1 MSDVESAFEKL
12 IGRQPTDREVQALYR
27 VKNALGIRDNDALWM
42 VIMALESYDSLYRR
56 YPTIITGEIRKV
68 VDEQK
73 VLIAAM
79 ADAESKRALGTL
91 AQAVSDTSQAISSKV
106 ADASLHLAFG
116 WLLLGLL
123 GFGSLC
129 VFVGVA
135 IASGSPPY
143 WTHQSP
149 GESVILAVLGS
160 LARTPAGW
168 IAALGGAAATMASLY
183 RARVDLLTGKR
194 WGLLA
199 SAVALALLS
208 CAFFVPV
215 LNP

>member
-1 MSDVESAFEKL
+1 MADLESAFEKL
-12 IGRQPTDREVQALYR
+12 IGRQPSDREVQALYR
-27 VKNALGIRDNDALWM
+27 VKNALGIRDNDALWV

-56 YPTIITGEIRKV
+56 YPAMISGEVRKL
-68 VDEQK
+68 VDEQR
-73 VLIAAM
+73 VLISEM

-91 AQAVSDTSQAISSKV
+91 AQAVSDTSKSIASKT
-106 ADASLHLAFG
+106 ADASLHLAWG
-116 WLLLGLL
+116 WMLLGLL

-135 IASGSPPY
+135 IASGRPPY
-143 WTHQSP
+143 WTGQAP
-149 GESVILAVLGS
+149 GDDLVLAILTA

-168 IAALGGAAATMASLY
+168 IAAVGGTGAAMAALY
-183 RARVDLLTGKR
+183 RARAEVLAGAR

-208 CAFFVPV
+208 CLFFIPV
-215 LNP
+215 LKP